1 MLRRTVTPQRN
12 PRALIRIFLASLL
25 LLPAVPSRAKS
36 RPATPPVDRD
46 YTAALATA
54 DRFLQA
60 WQTRDSES
68 GISLLTDQARRRTD
82 ENSLQHFFAT
92 GDLQSSFEIG
102 HGKRLATGRYAFPVS
117 LFHNQQ
123 RRWTRPQISTLVV
136 VRAGKHDWAIDKLP

>member
-1 MLRRTVTPQRN
+1 
-12 PRALIRIFLASLL
+12 LIRILLASLL

-36 RPATPPVDRD
+36 RPAAPPVDRH

-68 GISLLTDQARRRTD
+68 GISLLTDRARRRTD

-92 GDLQSSFEIG
+92 GDPQSSFEIG
-102 HGKRLATGRYAFPVS
+102 RGKRLAFGRYAFPVS
-117 LFHNQQ
+117 LFHNQPQPQ
-123 RRWTRPQISTLVV
+123 RRWSRPQISTLVV